1 MTNLN
6 KGLIYKTLDYKES
19 SKLLFLYTP
28 RGKITLVAHGVK
40 SLKHEYRV
48 LSQYLTEIEF
58 EDKGKEMFS
67 LSKAKTICAFDSVKS
82 NFTQMKQAALPLEI
96 IDHLLTEDLPHDK
109 IYDLLIQLLKTDTV
123 TASLVF
129 PLKMLYLLGYGLD
142 FVGHDPIGFSV
153 KEATVSTKENQF
165 YPDTNLETTVL
176 LSKLYFYKI
185 TDKVEIDSKQILD
198 VLTFIKAFYRYHL
211 EYDFKSLRE

>member
-28 RGKITLVAHGVK
+28 RGKITLVANGVK
-40 SLKHEYRV
+40 SMKHEYRV

-58 EDKGKEMFS
+58 EDKNKDMFS
-67 LSKAKTICAFDSVKS
+67 LSKAKTLEAFNKIKTDF
-82 NFTQMKQAALPLEI
+82 NLMKQAALPLEL

-109 IYDLLIQLLKTDTV
+109 IYDLLITLLKTDTRL
-123 TASLVF
+123 ASLVF
-129 PLKMLYLLGYGLD
+129 PVKMLYLLGYGLD
-142 FVGHDPIGFSV
+142 FVGDNPLGFSV
-153 KEATVSTKENQF
+153 KEACVATKANQF
-165 YPDTNLETTVL
+165 YPDTSLETTVL
-176 LSKLYFYKI
+176 LSKLYFYKT
-185 TDKVEIDSKQILD
+185 TDTLVIEQPQILD
-198 VLTFIKAFYRYHL
+198 ILTFIRAFYRYHL